1 MSGKEAIA
9 YYKADVEDFLNPNP
23 EWKWLQMI
31 PDLSVGK
38 VKDSHKAG
46 IISVKLSIK
55 ERPKS
60 HTPTDFRSSEVW
72 SKEPPKRS
80 GTKKA
85 RAYVF

>member
-1 MSGKEAIA
+1 MSGKEPIA

-23 EWKWLQMI
+23 EWKWLEMI

-55 ERPKS
+55 EKPKS
-60 HTPTDFRSSEVW
+60 HTPTDFRSSEAW